1 MNHFLYTNN
10 RQQIN
15 IAELLGREVVPL
27 RTAETYALLRGQ
39 VVLVTGAAGSIG
51 SELCRLILND
61 EPECLIA
68 LDNNE
73 TGLFDLAE
81 SVRAHPFAARLH
93 TRIGDITN
101 KSGMRRIFAETRPRI
116 VFHAAAYKHVPLL
129 ERHPIEAIRTNVL
142 ATYALCRLARESGV
156 ARFVF
161 ISSDKAAEPVS
172 VLGAS
177 KRLGE
182 LIVQSQGTQSIQST
196 QENEGI
202 TCFSSV
208 RFGNVMGSRG
218 SVIPIFA
225 QQIEQG
231 GPVTVTDP
239 DATRYFMTIPEACG
253 LVILTAAIAESGG
266 LYLLDMGSPIRILD
280 LATRMIQSMR
290 PSLKKD
296 VAIIYTGLRPGECLH
311 EKLVA
316 ADEEL
321 QPTSYRKIFRAHR
334 HTKLPMHT
342 TIAQWMHMLEK
353 RLYQEDVA
361 LLRDYLLAMVRSK
374 QEFVAPPASNA
385 GLLASVDALPVLD
398 LTTTHIEP
406 TPVFNG
412 KNGKRGWQGEE

>member
-1 MNHFLYTNN
+1 MNQLLHKHN
-10 RQQIN
+10 RQHIN
-15 IAELLGREVVPL
+15 VAELLDRDVVPL
-27 RTAETYALLRGQ
+27 RTPETYALLRGQ

-81 SVRAHPFAARLH
+81 SVRTHPFASRLH

-101 KSGMRRIFAETRPRI
+101 KQGIRYVFMQTRPRI

-129 ERHPIEAIRTNVL
+129 ERHPIEAIRTNIL
-142 ATYALCRLARESGV
+142 ATYGLCKLARESGV
-156 ARFVF
+156 ERFVF

-182 LIVQSQGTQSIQST
+182 LIIQAQGMYES
-196 QENEGI
+196 EGGEGT

-231 GPVTVTDP
+231 GPVTVTHP
-239 DATRYFMTIPEACG
+239 DATRYFMTIPEACR
-253 LVILTAAIAESGG
+253 LVILSATLAERGG
-266 LYLLDMGSPIRILD
+266 LFLLDMGSPIRILD
-280 LATRMIQSMR
+280 LATKMIRHQR
-290 PSLKKD
+290 PSD
-296 VAIIYTGLRPGECLH
+296 VDDIGIVYTGLRPGECLH

-316 ADEEL
+316 KDEEL
-321 QPTSYRKIFRAHR
+321 QPTSYRKIFCVNRQA
-334 HTKLPMHT
+334 TLPT
-342 TIAQWMHMLEK
+342 YATIAQWMHMLEK
-353 RLYQEDVA
+353 RLYQEDVSM
-361 LLRDYLLAMVRSK
+361 LRSALLAMVRSK
-374 QEFVAPPASNA
+374 PEFIVPPSSNA
-385 GLLASVDALPVLD
+385 GILSQVDALPVLNV
-398 LTTTHIEP
+398 
-406 TPVFNG
+406 TPSHMEATAIL
-412 KNGKRGWQGEE
+412 NGKRGWQSEE

>member
-1 MNHFLYTNN
+1 MNQLLHKHN
-10 RQQIN
+10 RQHIN
-15 IAELLGREVVPL
+15 LAELLDRDVVPL
-27 RTAETYALLRGQ
+27 RTPETYALLRGQ

-73 TGLFDLAE
+73 TGLFDLTE
-81 SVRAHPFAARLH
+81 SVRTHPFASRLH

-101 KSGMRRIFAETRPRI
+101 KQGMRHIFAESRPRI

-142 ATYALCRLARESGV
+142 ATYSLCRLARESGV

-172 VLGAS
+172 ILGAS

-182 LIVQSQGTQSIQST
+182 LIIHAQGTHD
-196 QENEGI
+196 EGVERTEGA

-231 GPVTVTDP
+231 GPVTVTHP

-253 LVILTAAIAESGG
+253 LVILTAALAERGG
-266 LYLLDMGSPIRILD
+266 LYLLDMGSPVRILD
-280 LATRMIQSMR
+280 LATKMIRHQR
-290 PSLKKD
+290 PSAED
-296 VAIIYTGLRPGECLH
+296 IAIVYTGLRPGECLH
-311 EKLVA
+311 EKLTA
-316 ADEEL
+316 TDEEL
-321 QPTSYRKIFRAHR
+321 QPTSYRKIFCVNRPAS
-334 HTKLPMHT
+334 LPTHA

-353 RLYQEDVA
+353 RLYQEDVSV
-361 LLRDYLLAMVRSK
+361 LRNALLAMARSK
-374 QEFVAPPASNA
+374 QEFVAPSPSSA
-385 GLLASVDALPVLD
+385 GILASVDALDTLPVLN
-398 LTTTHIEP
+398 LTTTHVEA
-406 TPVFNG
+406 TAVL
-412 KNGKRGWQGEE
+412 NGKRGWPGEE